1 MKQTNLVYLFSKT
14 IQLKFKHIIYQLMNV
29 VDYLDLMPC
38 LVKAES
44 LRLEK
49 HCSSAKD
56 SRLSQPC
63 SVEKNQHN
71 DFHNKSI

>member
-1 MKQTNLVYLFSKT
+1 
-14 IQLKFKHIIYQLMNV
+14 MNV
-29 VDYLDLMPC
+29 VGYLDLMPC

-63 SVEKNQHN
+63 SVEKNQHY